1 MWLMAIFSKQCDPEM
16 ESLLLLAG
24 LQIPAGQADVS
35 GNIQV
40 EIGKR
45 RGAVGGLFG
54 KMCEKCFGFL
64 CAAMKTREQR
74 KIIDRKAVM

>member
-24 LQIPAGQADVS
+24 LQIPAGQAVGS

-40 EIGKR
+40 
-45 RGAVGGLFG
+45 
-54 KMCEKCFGFL
+54 
-64 CAAMKTREQR
+64 Q
-74 KIIDRKAVM
+74 DRKTQGGCGRADWENVFWFFVRCNENP

>member
-16 ESLLLLAG
+16 ESLLPLAG
-24 LQIPAGQADVS
+24 LQIPAGQAVES

-45 RGAVGGLFG
+45 GGG
-54 KMCEKCFGFL
+54 CGRADWENV
-64 CAAMKTREQR
+64 R
-74 KIIDRKAVM
+74 KVFWFFCVLQ